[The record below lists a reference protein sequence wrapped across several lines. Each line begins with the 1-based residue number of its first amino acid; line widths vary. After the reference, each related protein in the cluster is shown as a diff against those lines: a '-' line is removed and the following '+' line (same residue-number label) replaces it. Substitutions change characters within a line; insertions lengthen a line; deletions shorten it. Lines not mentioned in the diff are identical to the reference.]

1 MNAQPDI
8 SPLAYEKQ
16 VLRQK
21 MLKQRQQYSGELR
34 ADAASAIS
42 QHFMDHPLLAYDA
55 PIAGYRAIRGEVDV
69 MPVFQKVARYR
80 KQTCLPK
87 VVGKDAPLQFLHW
100 QLKDA
105 LEKDA
110 RGIEQPFADAEEVTP
125 RIILIPLLA
134 FDAAGY
140 RLGYG
145 GGFYDRTLMKLR
157 METLENPPLAIGVA
171 YDFQEVESLP
181 VEPHDVRLDGILTET
196 GVSMF
201 V

>member
-1 MNAQPDI
+1 MNAQTDI
-8 SPLAYEKQ
+8 SPIAYHKQ
-16 VLRQK
+16 MLRQK
-21 MLKQRQQYSGELR
+21 MLRQRQQYSGEQR
-34 ADAASAIS
+34 ADASDAIA

-69 MPVFQKVARYR
+69 MPIFQKVARYR
-80 KQTCLPK
+80 KETCLPK
-87 VVGKDAPLQFLHW
+87 VMSKEAPLAFLRW
-100 QLKDA
+100 QLKQP

-110 RGIEQPFADAEEVTP
+110 LGIEQPLADAEEITP
-125 RIILIPLLA
+125 QIILIPLLA
-134 FDAAGY
+134 FDEAGY

-181 VEPHDVRLDGILTET
+181 VESHDVRLDGILTET

-201 V
+201 I